1 MTAPT
6 LGRQQ
11 AHGIPLLHA
20 PGSRSERVRWTAAEL
35 DIPLDLLSPA
45 APGGERAIAH
55 PLNKVPAI
63 MVQGEP
69 LFESLAI
76 CNWLADS
83 HPHRDLGWRAG
94 SWNRALHDQWT
105 AFALTE
111 LEANLWHTARNKF
124 VYPPGSQGPS
134 SLCAK
139 RRGSSASA
147 RGLRPPH
154 GESRVAHRRAIF
166 AHRHILRIH
175 DFMGVD
181 GLAHSELSQSRKLS
195 DPPAC
200 NAELPLHERAMS
212 RDDFAVHVL
221 AGKRSQ

>member
-124 VYPPGSQGPS
+124 VYPPDRRVPQVYAQNEEEALRALEVFDRHMENRAWLIAERF
-134 SLCAK
+134 SLTDIFCGFTISWASMDSLTASFPNLENYLT
-139 RRGSSASA
+139 RLLAMPNCHYTRG
-147 RGLRPPH
+147 R
-154 GESRVAHRRAIF
+154 
-166 AHRHILRIH
+166 
-175 DFMGVD
+175 
-181 GLAHSELSQSRKLS
+181 
-195 DPPAC
+195 
-200 NAELPLHERAMS
+200 
-212 RDDFAVHVL
+212 
-221 AGKRSQ
+221 